1 MYQAGKTG
9 EGIRSGRPKPM
20 LLSEDRSEMA
30 FAADFRLS
38 PVAQVALDRNGII
51 RRINIAAAVLLKG
64 DPDQLANIPFIAFVD
79 KASCRLFLDHFA
91 AAITGTQKVCTRLA
105 LSRATRATGTVELQT
120 NSSIDTITGRTYC
133 RIAIVTFSP
142 SKQGANRASDS
153 KTDYQEWFELFPDAA
168 FLELGGRIIN
178 ANPGALA
185 LLGAK
190 SADEIQGQDLLGIV
204 HPDSRQSF
212 SHRLSHLPV
221 GKSEPIGAE
230 EKFIRLD
237 GGEIVA
243 RVVLKSINFD
253 GAFAAL
259 VVARD
264 LSEERAMRENLIHA
278 KSLSAQILANNSV
291 ATGIVSIESSRFL
304 QTNEAFC
311 RLVGR
316 PQEQIVGQPFSVIHL
331 AGPNVDLVDFVN
343 FASQRDGG
351 EFEARLDRPDGSV
364 LDVTVSAKTILSGD
378 ERCILLIMQDLTD
391 LRRLRKDVV
400 TISEEEQRRFS
411 RDLHDSHCQ
420 DLTAIA
426 FFAETIATNLAA
438 RDHEAAIQV
447 RLLVDMVQK
456 SAENVHALAAG
467 LDSQQIQESGL
478 VAALENLASRTS
490 RRFGL
495 ACTAKL
501 DRLLGQLDSTQAINL
516 YRIAQEAVSNA
527 ARHSR
532 AHTITL
538 RLRRDGAT
546 SVLEVRDD
554 GIGFSSEKKSNG
566 LGLRTMHYRASLI
579 RGTLEI
585 DSRPGTG
592 TVVTCS
598 FPALGE

>member
-1 MYQAGKTG
+1 
-9 EGIRSGRPKPM
+9 M
-20 LLSEDRSEMA
+20 LLPEDQSEMA

-51 RRINIAAAVLLKG
+51 RRINITAAVLLKG
-64 DPDQLANIPFIAFVD
+64 EPDQLANIPFIAFVD
-79 KASCRLFLDHFA
+79 KAYCRPFLDHFA
-91 AAITGTQKVCTRLA
+91 AATTGKQKISTRLA
-105 LSRATRATGTVELQT
+105 LSSATRATGLVELQT
-120 NSSIDTITGRTYC
+120 NSSIDTITGRIYC
-133 RIAIVTFSP
+133 RIAIVTFSSSRQAASP
-142 SKQGANRASDS
+142 AASNKAN
-153 KTDYQEWFELFPDAA
+153 YQEWFELFPDAA
-168 FLELGGRIIN
+168 FLELGGRIIS

-190 SADEIQGQDLLGIV
+190 SVDQIKGQDLLGIV

-212 SHRLSHLPV
+212 SRRLSRLPV
-221 GKSEPIGAE
+221 GKSEPIGAD

-237 GGEIVA
+237 GGEIVV
-243 RVVLKSINFD
+243 RVILKSINFD

-264 LSEERAMRENLIHA
+264 LSEERAMQENLIQA

-291 ATGIVSIESSRFL
+291 ATGIASIESGLFL
-304 QTNEAFC
+304 QTNEVFC

-316 PQEQIVGQPFSVIHL
+316 PQEQIVGQPFSAIHL

-343 FASQRDGG
+343 FASQRDSS

-378 ERCILLIMQDLTD
+378 ERCLLLMMQDLTD

-438 RDHEAAIQV
+438 RDHEAANQV

-467 LDSQQIQESGL
+467 LDSQRVQESGI
-478 VAALENLASRTS
+478 VAALEDLASRTS

-495 ACTAKL
+495 DCTAKL
-501 DRLLGQLDSTQAINL
+501 DRLLGQLDSTQAVNL

-532 AHTITL
+532 AHTIIL

-546 SVLEVRDD
+546 SILEVQDD
-554 GIGFSSEKKSNG
+554 GIGFSPEKNSNG

-585 DSRPGTG
+585 DSEPGAG
-592 TVVTCS
+592 TVVMCT
-598 FPALGE
+598 FPGVGE